1 MRRLAECCWCRSSVL
16 NIRGIVKT
24 YDYVIVGG
32 GTAGCVLANRLSADP
47 ANRVLVLEAG
57 GRDWNP
63 MIHAPGGML
72 PIMLSGAY
80 SWHYRTAP
88 QRHLADRVF
97 TMPRG
102 KVLGG
107 SSSTNGM
114 VYSRGT
120 PRDYDRWR
128 DLGNP
133 GWSYDEVLP
142 YFKRAETHPL
152 GESEFHGR
160 SGPVRI
166 SRAGIRHPFAKAFV
180 AAGQEAGYPFNE
192 DTDGARREGFG
203 PLDMLACRG
212 RRSSTAVAYLRA
224 ALRRPNLKV
233 VTGARTTRILIE
245 GTRATAVEYLKSGRA
260 VRVAA
265 DREVILAAGALHSPQ
280 LLMLSGV
287 GAAAQLQRHGIDVR
301 HDLPGVGRGLQDHVS
316 ISVQCSATQPISML
330 QYLSPVKGALAFAR
344 YVLMRRGPLADPGFE
359 AIAFVKS
366 RPELSDP
373 DLKLQFVMALYR
385 HNGRELIPMHG
396 FFSHISLT
404 TTESFGSVGLR
415 SSDPLDLPL
424 VDQNYLDCERD
435 RQSMR
440 AGVRIARRVFAQDAF
455 APYRGEELMPGSKVT
470 TDVEIDEFIRQK
482 AEPDFHSVGTCRMGQ
497 DGDAVVD
504 PQLRVRGLTGLR
516 VVDAS
521 VMPRLVGG
529 GTCMP
534 TVMIA
539 EKGSDLILGQGA

>member
-1 MRRLAECCWCRSSVL
+1 MT
-16 NIRGIVKT
+16 T
-24 YDYVIVGG
+24 YDYVIIGG
-32 GTAGCVLANRLSADP
+32 GTAGCVLANRLSAEP
-47 ANRVLVLEAG
+47 ANRVLLLEAG

-80 SWHYRTAP
+80 SWHYQCAP
-88 QRHLADRVF
+88 QRQLADRVF

-133 GWSYDEVLP
+133 GWSYADVLP
-142 YFKRAETHPL
+142 YFKRAEAHPL
-152 GESEFHGR
+152 GDTEYHGG

-166 SRAGIRHPFAKAFV
+166 SRAGIRHPFAKAFI

-203 PLDMLACRG
+203 PLDMLAWRG
-212 RRSSTAVAYLRA
+212 RRSSTAVAYLRP
-224 ALRRPNLKV
+224 ALWRRNLTV
-233 VTGARTTRILIE
+233 LTAARTTGILFD
-245 GTRATAVEYLKSGRA
+245 GTRAAGVEYHKSGRG
-260 VRVAA
+260 VRVVA
-265 DREVILAAGALHSPQ
+265 DREVILAAGALQSPQ

-287 GAAAQLQRHGIDVR
+287 GSAAELRRHGIVVR
-301 HDLPGVGRGLQDHVS
+301 HDLPGVGLGLQDHVS
-316 ISVQCSATQPISML
+316 ISVQHASTQPISML
-330 QYLSPVKGALAFAR
+330 QYLSPVKGALALAR
-344 YVLMRRGPLADPGFE
+344 YVLRRRGPLADPGFE

-373 DLKLQFVMALYR
+373 DIKLQFVMALYR
-385 HNGRELIPMHG
+385 HNGRELIPVHG
-396 FFSHISLT
+396 FFAHISLT
-404 TTESFGSVGLR
+404 TTESFGSVRLR

-424 VDQNYLDCERD
+424 VDQNFLDCEKD

-440 AGVRIARRVFAQDAF
+440 AGVQIARRVFAQNAF
-455 APYRGEELMPGSKVT
+455 DQYRGEELRPGSTVT
-470 TDVEIDEFIRQK
+470 ADAEIDEFIRQK

-497 DGDAVVD
+497 DTDAVVD

-516 VVDAS
+516 IVDAS
-521 VMPRLVGG
+521 VMPRLVGA

-534 TVMIA
+534 TIMVA
-539 EKGSDLILGQGA
+539 EKGSDLILGR

>member
-1 MRRLAECCWCRSSVL
+1 M
-16 NIRGIVKT
+16 NT
-24 YDYVIVGG
+24 YEYVIVGG

-47 ANRVLVLEAG
+47 ANRVLLLEAG

-80 SWHYRTAP
+80 SWHYETAP
-88 QRHLADRVF
+88 QQQLADRVF

-133 GWSYDEVLP
+133 GWSFVDVLP
-142 YFKRAETHPL
+142 YFKRAESHPL
-152 GESEFHGR
+152 GESEFHGGG
-160 SGPVRI
+160 GPVRI
-166 SRAGIRHPFAKAFV
+166 SRAGIRHPFARAFV
-180 AAGQEAGYPFNE
+180 AAGQEAGFAFNE

-203 PLDMLACRG
+203 PLDMMAWRG
-212 RRSSTAVAYLRA
+212 RRSSAAVAYLRP
-224 ALRRPNLKV
+224 ALRRSNLTV
-233 VTGARTTRILIE
+233 VTAA
-245 GTRATAVEYLKSGRA
+245 RATGVLFDGRRAIGVEYSKSGRG

-265 DREVILAAGALHSPQ
+265 DREVVLAAGALNSPQ

-287 GAAAQLQRHGIDVR
+287 GAATELRQHGIAVR
-301 HDLPGVGRGLQDHVS
+301 HDLPGVGQGLQDHVS
-316 ISVQCSATQPISML
+316 ISVQHAATQPISML
-330 QYLSPVKGALAFAR
+330 QHLSPVKGALALAR
-344 YVLMRRGPLADPGFE
+344 YVLLRRGPLAEPGFE

-366 RPELSDP
+366 RPELPDP
-373 DLKLQFVMALYR
+373 DLKMQFVMALYR
-385 HNGRELIPMHG
+385 HNGRELLPVHG
-396 FFSHISLT
+396 FFLHISLT
-404 TTESFGSVGLR
+404 TTDSFGSVRLR

-424 VDQNYLDCERD
+424 VDQNYLADERD
-435 RQSMR
+435 RRSMR
-440 AGVRIARRVFAQDAF
+440 AGVQIARHVFAQKAF
-455 APYRGEELMPGSKVT
+455 DPYRGEELQPGPAVT
-470 TDVEIDEFIRQK
+470 TSAEIDEFIRAK

-497 DGDAVVD
+497 DAGAVVD
-504 PQLRVRGLTGLR
+504 PQLRVRGLAGLR

-521 VMPRLVGG
+521 VMPRLVGA

-534 TVMIA
+534 TIMVA
-539 EKGSDLILGQGA
+539 ERGSDLILAR